1 MGAPGERSVSSDAP
15 TTCPERHAH
24 NLRAA
29 AGLFYPGVIDSLF
42 DPGKNKS
49 PVPTRSK
56 RMPRR
61 DNPVCTA
68 FIGNRLI
75 ADGALADV
83 VRAVKQVHDA
93 GVHDPLL
100 IFDYRDSRQIEVDF
114 RGTEHQVLARLPQN
128 EAVPEPAARGPGRP
142 KLGVVP
148 REVTLLPRHWDW
160 LGQQP
165 GGASAVLR
173 RLVEQ
178 ALRGHGAKD
187 RARHAMEAVDRF
199 MLAMT
204 GDFVGHEEASRA
216 FYRHDRERFITLTE
230 PWPVDVRDH
239 LRRLT
244 TDVWDEGPAS

>member
-1 MGAPGERSVSSDAP
+1 
-15 TTCPERHAH
+15 
-24 NLRAA
+24 
-29 AGLFYPGVIDSLF
+29 
-42 DPGKNKS
+42 
-49 PVPTRSK
+49 
-56 RMPRR
+56 MPRH
-61 DNPVCTA
+61 DNPACSA
-68 FIGNRLI
+68 FVGNRLI
-75 ADGALADV
+75 ANGALADV
-83 VRAVKQVHDA
+83 VHAAKQALDA
-93 GVHDPLL
+93 GARDPLL
-100 IFDYRDSRQIEVDF
+100 IFDNRDSRQIEVDF
-114 RGTEHQVLARLPQN
+114 RGTEYQVLERLPQV

-187 RARHAMEAVDRF
+187 RARLAMEAADRF

-204 GDFVGHEEASRA
+204 GDFAGYEEASRA
-216 FYRHDRERFITLTE
+216 FYRRDRERFIALTE

-239 LRRLT
+239 LRWLAT
-244 TDVWDEGPAS
+244 STWDETGAS